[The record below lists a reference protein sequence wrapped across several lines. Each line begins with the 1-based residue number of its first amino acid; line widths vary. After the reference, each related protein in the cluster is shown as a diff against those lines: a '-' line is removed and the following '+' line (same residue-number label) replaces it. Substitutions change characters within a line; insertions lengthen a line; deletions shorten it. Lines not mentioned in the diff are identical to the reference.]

1 MLVSFKLQMES
12 DILTRWAAWNA
23 VPLDMNGLGQ
33 FRDGETH
40 VSPLAGLAF
49 FWSVRF
55 PTASAVG
62 YDPPSLRDS
71 RHDAIGKL
79 LSILALISTLR
90 AGHRLC
96 MLDSLR

>member
-49 FWSVRF
+49 FGLYGF
-55 PTASAVG
+55 PPLPQWATICRPSGTPGTMQLASFFQF
-62 YDPPSLRDS
+62 L
-71 RHDAIGKL
+71 H
-79 LSILALISTLR
+79 
-90 AGHRLC
+90 
-96 MLDSLR
+96 